1 MGTSQE
7 ASAAQRVTGTRVM
20 TEEME
25 RDRWILENDFKSRIG
40 GASVGSD
47 VGMLGRGGNQGVWL
61 E

>member
-7 ASAAQRVTGTRVM
+7 ASAEQMVAGTRVM

-40 GASVGSD
+40 GASVGLD